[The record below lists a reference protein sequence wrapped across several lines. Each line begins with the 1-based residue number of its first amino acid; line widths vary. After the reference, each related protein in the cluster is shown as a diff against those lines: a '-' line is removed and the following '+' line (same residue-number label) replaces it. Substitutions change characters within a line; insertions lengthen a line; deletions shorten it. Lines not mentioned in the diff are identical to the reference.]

1 MLRRKS
7 LRFGLHLTMLFPEP
21 FDTASWMLVG
31 IVAIHA
37 ATVMILLFE
46 WASPSG
52 FDMKVKPSGGARK
65 LVSFISL
72 LIKDIYM
79 FSASFAHFIILC
91 AQIPW

>member
-1 MLRRKS
+1 MQFS
-7 LRFGLHLTMLFPEP
+7 EP

-52 FDMKVKPSGGARK
+52 FDMKVNPSGAAQK
-65 LVSFISL
+65 LVFFISL
-72 LIKDIYM
+72 FINYIYVYV
-79 FSASFAHFIILC
+79 SVSFAPLPLN
-91 AQIPW
+91 AQMP

>member
-1 MLRRKS
+1 MESTILEIHLRMQF
-7 LRFGLHLTMLFPEP
+7 LEP

-52 FDMKVKPSGGARK
+52 FDMKVNPSGPAQT
-65 LVSFISL
+65 LVFFIWL
-72 LIKDIYM
+72 LNYI
-79 FSASFAHFIILC
+79 C
-91 AQIPW
+91 